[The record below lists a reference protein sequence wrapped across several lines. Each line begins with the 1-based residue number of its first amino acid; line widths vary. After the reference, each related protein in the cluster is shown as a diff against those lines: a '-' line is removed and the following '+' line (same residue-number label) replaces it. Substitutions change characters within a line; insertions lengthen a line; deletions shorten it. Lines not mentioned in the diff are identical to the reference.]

1 MKRALLSAKPTRKRG
16 PWHVLCDNERFLK
29 AKITLQ
35 GT

>member
-16 PWHVLCDNERFLK
+16 PLLCDNERFLK